1 MQAIIKQQEQQL
13 TNSKKDR
20 DQLCFIVDERSN
32 EIRNLKQKNEQL
44 EQMIRN
50 GKIYRHFYIHTF
62 TSSFNQ
68 DIDKHLKEN
77 NNESLLSLS
86 LFP

>member
-13 TNSKKDR
+13 MNGKKER

-32 EIRNLKQKNEQL
+32 ELRNFKQKNEQL

-50 GKIYRHFYIHTF
+50 GKQYNNINPNEDTLTYHKI
-62 TSSFNQ
+62 
-68 DIDKHLKEN
+68 DI
-77 NNESLLSLS
+77 
-86 LFP
+86 LFFLF

>member
-13 TNSKKDR
+13 TNGKKER

-32 EIRNLKQKNEQL
+32 ELRNFKQKNEQL

-50 GKIYRHFYIHTF
+50 GKTF
-62 TSSFNQ
+62 SSLFNQ
-68 DIDKHLKEN
+68 
-77 NNESLLSLS
+77 SLNIG
-86 LFP
+86 F

>member
-13 TNSKKDR
+13 TNGKKER

-32 EIRNLKQKNEQL
+32 ELRNLKQKNDQL

-50 GKIYRHFYIHTF
+50 GKTF
-62 TSSFNQ
+62 SPDRVYSISASDSRT
-68 DIDKHLKEN
+68 
-77 NNESLLSLS
+77 
-86 LFP
+86 